1 MLATKK
7 NQYALRAIF
16 ELARHYGNDPRKI
29 SEIAHAQAI
38 PVRFLEVILSKLKG
52 SGFVKSK
59 RGYYGGYILVRSP
72 DEITVGDIM
81 RYMQRGRNSI
91 QCVALVPENNCP
103 FQGDCAFA
111 PMWNE
116 VRESI
121 FYVYDSYSIQDLLD
135 NEAGMERYP
144 L

>member
-7 NQYALRAIF
+7 NQYALRAVF
-16 ELARHYGNDPRKI
+16 ELARQFGKGPVKI
-29 SEIAHAQAI
+29 AEIARTQAI
-38 PVRFLEVILSKLKG
+38 PVRFLEVILNKLKG

-59 RGYYGGYILVRSP
+59 RGYHGGYILLRSP

-81 RYMQRGRNSI
+81 RYMQRDLNAI

-103 FQGDCAFA
+103 FEGDCAFA
-111 PMWNE
+111 PMWNK
-116 VRESI
+116 VRDSI
-121 FYVYDSYSIQDLLD
+121 FKVYDDTTIQDLL
-135 NEAGMERYP
+135 NNQAGMHRYP

>member
-1 MLATKK
+1 MLATKR

-16 ELARHYGNDPRKI
+16 ELARQQGKGPVKI
-29 SEIAHAQAI
+29 AEIARTQGI

-52 SGFVKSK
+52 SGYVKSK
-59 RGYYGGYILVRSP
+59 RGYYGGYVLLSAP
-72 DEITVGDIM
+72 DELTVGDIM
-81 RYMQRGRNSI
+81 RYMQQSLNSI

-111 PMWNE
+111 PMWNK

-121 FYVYDSYSIQDLLD
+121 FNVYDETTIQDLLD
-135 NEAGMERYP
+135 SDVGMDKYP